1 MFDGYPLRKYTWKDW
16 LLMIGSS
23 SIMLQLIVTFGAL
36 FMSDFEY
43 ITDPAIATAAITRIS
58 INGSVYGILISLPLT
73 LLAIYWRKIPLIN
86 RRGVSK
92 EDSFILRGLNREDW
106 KFLAWYIPVSY
117 ILYIIGGAIMAYL
130 FGATE
135 AANQVAVESMF
146 NYVPIWVMFLMIC
159 VVAPIAEEL
168 FFRGILLFPGNKIET
183 NWSRV
188 ILSAFLFGLVH
199 NPNNLYTLYTYVG
212 MGFIFSYAAMRT
224 KSVEAAMVYHFLN
237 NFMSFLVILSQFG
250 YFN

>member
-16 LLMIGSS
+16 LLMLISS
-23 SIMLQLIVTFGAL
+23 SIILQFIVTFGAL
-36 FMSDFEY
+36 FISDFEH

-73 LLAIYWRKIPLIN
+73 FLAIYWRKIPLIN
-86 RRGVSK
+86 RRGLSK
-92 EDSFILRGLNREDW
+92 EDSFILRGLKREDW
-106 KFLAWYIPVSY
+106 AFLAWYIPVSY
-117 ILYIIGGAIMAYL
+117 VLYIIGNVIMAYL

-135 AANQVAVESMF
+135 ATNQIAIESMF
-146 NYVPIWVMFLMIC
+146 HYVPVWVMFLLIC
-159 VVAPIAEEL
+159 VVAPIGEEL
-168 FFRGILLFPGNKIET
+168 LFRGILLFPGDKTET

-188 ILSAFLFGLVH
+188 ILSAFLFGLIH

-224 KSVEAAMVYHFLN
+224 KSVEAAIVYHFLN
-237 NFMSFLVILSQFG
+237 NFLSFVLIISQFG
-250 YFN
+250 